1 LRRIFKN
8 ARLYTGSTVLDGYTL
23 VIQDGLISSISGS
36 SEELLVYRHGIES
49 GVDIQEYDLTGK
61 SIAPAFIDLQIYGAR
76 GRLLNN
82 ERTPELLTE
91 THRHNLEGGTT
102 RYQITLSTHLDTVID
117 EAIALVATA
126 LKAGDPGL
134 LGLHLEGPFIN
145 PVKRG
150 AHLVEYIQKP
160 TLNLLKRL
168 EQRAMLAVTM
178 LTVAPEYLDNEM
190 VAFLSHTGWAIS
202 AGHSDATYDEAVK
215 GFENGITACTHL
227 YNAMSPLTSRAP
239 GLTGA
244 AFNHKTVM
252 ASIIADGVHCD
263 FASLAIAKRIME
275 DRLFLITDAVTACPT
290 GPYAF
295 FQGENCFVNAQG
307 TLSGS
312 ALSMIQAVRNCVRYG
327 GIPLDEA
334 LRMAST
340 YPAKLIG
347 REDLGLLKAGAR
359 ADLLVLDD
367 RLNIEEV
374 FYEGEAVLGKA

>member
-1 LRRIFKN
+1 MRRIFKN
-8 ARLYTGSTVLDGYTL
+8 AKLYTGSTVLDGYTL
-23 VIQDGLISSISGS
+23 VVQNGFISSISAS
-36 SEELLVYRHGIES
+36 PKQQV
-49 GVDIQEYDLTGK
+49 VDGQGTENSIDVLEYDCKGK
-61 SIAPAFIDLQIYGAR
+61 SIAPAFIDLQIYGAN

-91 THRHNLEGGTT
+91 THRHNLQGGTT
-102 RYQITLSTHLDTVID
+102 RYQITLSTHS
-117 EAIALVATA
+117 EAVMHESIALVATA
-126 LKAGDPGL
+126 LKAEEPGL

-150 AHLVEYIQKP
+150 AHLTEYIQTP
-160 TLNLLKRL
+160 TLDLLKRL
-168 EQRAMLAVTM
+168 EQRAMSAVTM
-178 LTVAPEYLDNEM
+178 LTVAPEYLDDEM
-190 VAFLSHTGWAIS
+190 AAFLSDTGWAIS
-202 AGHSDATYDEAVK
+202 AGHSDAAYDQAVK

-244 AFNHKTVM
+244 AFNHKTAM

-263 FASLAIAKRIME
+263 FASLAIAKKIMG
-275 DRLFLITDAVTACPT
+275 DRLYLITDAVTACPT

-295 FQGENCFVNAQG
+295 FQGDNCFVNAEG

-312 ALSMIQAVRNCVRYG
+312 ALSMIQAVKNCVLYG

-347 REDLGLLKAGAR
+347 RKDLGILKPGAR
-359 ADLLVLDD
+359 ADLLVFDD
-367 RLNIEEV
+367 RLNLEEV
-374 FYEGEAVLGKA
+374 FYEGEPV